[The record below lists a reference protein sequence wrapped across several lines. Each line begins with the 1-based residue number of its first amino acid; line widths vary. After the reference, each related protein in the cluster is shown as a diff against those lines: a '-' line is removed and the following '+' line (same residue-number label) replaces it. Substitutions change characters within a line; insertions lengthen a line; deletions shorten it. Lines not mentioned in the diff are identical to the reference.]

1 MTTNAMKPIA
11 TQPQYAAAHAE
22 YLEMG
27 AALGK
32 VNSRIAAL
40 EALIRAA
47 APDPATA
54 HVEAALE
61 FAKDGIVRVPQTVTA
76 LHEEHAVLRQH
87 REHVTNAM
95 RARATALQAIEGELS
110 ASMCKTQAAAHRK
123 LASRMAAALR
133 EVQSILAE
141 EKAFI
146 REIEKAGYSP
156 RFSDYVAWPLLEGT
170 PINTKLR
177 ELDSY
182 AAI

>member
-1 MTTNAMKPIA
+1 MKPIA

-32 VNSRIAAL
+32 VNSRLAEL
-40 EALIRAA
+40 EALMRAA
-47 APDPATA
+47 APDPEDA

-61 FAKDGIVRVPQTVTA
+61 FAKDGVVRVPQTVTV
-76 LHEEHAVLRQH
+76 LNEEHAVLRQH

-95 RARATALQAIEGELS
+95 RARATALQTIEGELS
-110 ASMCKTQAAAHRK
+110 ATVCKSQAAAHKK
-123 LASRMAAALR
+123 LASRMAVALR
-133 EVQSILAE
+133 EVQSIVAE

-170 PINTKLR
+170 PINSKLR

-182 AAI
+182 TSI